1 MARQP
6 QVTRTIQTTKASI
19 LCVNTTNGTTFVEN
33 VTLPRVFKDD
43 KHILKAAEKVLNPE
57 TSKPVHVIAAE
68 VQETLYGMSE
78 QQFISMATVLPPRKP
93 TNEAETA
100 TAIPPEE

>member
-6 QVTRTIQTTKASI
+6 QITRTIQTTNANI
-19 LCVNTTNGTTFVEN
+19 LCVNTINGTTFVEN

-43 KHILKAAEKVLNPE
+43 KHILKAAEKVLDLE
-57 TSKPVHVIAAE
+57 TSKPVHVIDAE

-78 QQFISMATVLPPRKP
+78 QQFISMATVLPPRKT

-100 TAIPPEE
+100 TAIEPEA

>member
-6 QVTRTIQTTKASI
+6 QVTRTIQTTKATI

-43 KHILKAAEKVLNPE
+43 NHILKVAEKILDPV
-57 TSKPVHVIAAE
+57 TSKPVHVIGAE

-78 QQFISMATVLPPRKP
+78 QQFISMATVLPPRKTP
-93 TNEAETA
+93 SEPAE
-100 TAIPPEE
+100 